1 MYLRIARA
9 HILVRTHNFFL
20 VRARHTVKWQS
31 QVCTIVRT
39 TKVEDTMSYRSEDS
53 LAEPS
58 KATATQTL

>member
-1 MYLRIARA
+1 MHLRIARA

-20 VRARHTVKWQS
+20 VRHTVKWQS

-39 TKVEDTMSYRSEDS
+39 TKVEDTMSYRSEGS

>member
-1 MYLRIARA
+1 MHLRIAHA

-20 VRARHTVKWQS
+20 VRHTVKWQS

-39 TKVEDTMSYRSEDS
+39 TKIEDTMSYRSEDS

>member
-1 MYLRIARA
+1 MHLRIARA

-20 VRARHTVKWQS
+20 VRHTVKWQS

-53 LAEPS
+53 LAEAS